1 MIFTFLAKNRKKKQ
15 FHETSQKLKSVLH
28 RHPKLLLIFHMN
40 YKKKFEELIDETIN
54 LVSQNAGAITDVR
67 TTHAT

>member
-1 MIFTFLAKNRKKKQ
+1 
-15 FHETSQKLKSVLH
+15 
-28 RHPKLLLIFHMN
+28 MN